1 MKYHKINS
9 ELFVNNRKRL
19 AEKLESGTIAIISS
33 NHEVPRNGDAFFSFR
48 QNSDLYYLTGID
60 QEDTILVLFPDCPN
74 PMFREAVFVKETNEQ
89 IAIWD
94 GERLNPQQVYE
105 TSGISSVFW
114 HHEFWKTIHSI
125 ILMAENIA
133 VSLNENDRFV
143 SRVNYSNLDL
153 THELKNRYPAHN
165 FKRIAGTLSR
175 LRMQK
180 SELEIELLKEAIS
193 ITKKG
198 LLRAMKFIQPGV
210 MEYEIEAELIYEFV
224 RNRSKG
230 FAFDPI
236 IASGSSAC
244 VLHYIENNKPVK
256 DGDLIL
262 MDFGAE
268 YANYNADLTRC
279 IPANGKFSKRQAE
292 VYNAVLSVHDYA
304 KSIVKP
310 GVTIPDYHG
319 QVCAFMSE
327 KLVELGLLTS
337 QEIKD
342 NPKAFLKYYM
352 HGTSHHLGLDVHD
365 VMHRFEPIPD
375 FSVLT
380 IEPGI
385 YIPEEGI
392 GVRIENDIWLNGNH
406 KIDLMEGFP
415 ITVEEIEMVMND

>member
-1 MKYHKINS
+1 
-9 ELFVNNRKRL
+9 
-19 AEKLESGTIAIISS
+19 
-33 NHEVPRNGDAFFSFR
+33 
-48 QNSDLYYLTGID
+48 
-60 QEDTILVLFPDCPN
+60 
-74 PMFREAVFVKETNEQ
+74 MFREVVFVKETNEH

-114 HHEFWKTIHSI
+114 HHEFWKTIHAI
-125 ILMAENIA
+125 VLMAENIA
-133 VSLNENDRFV
+133 VSLNENDRFL
-143 SRVNYSNLDL
+143 SRVAYSNLDL
-153 THELKNRYPAHN
+153 THELKHRYPAHN
-165 FKRIAGTLSR
+165 FIRIASTLAN

-180 SELEIELLKEAIS
+180 SQTEIDLLKEAIA

-198 LLRAMKFIQPGV
+198 LLRAMKFIKPGV
-210 MEYEIEAELIYEFV
+210 MEYEIEAELIYEFI

-292 VYNAVLSVHDYA
+292 VYNAVLSVHDFA

-310 GVTIPDYHG
+310 SVTIPEYHA

-337 QEIKD
+337 QEIKE

-392 GVRIENDIWLNGNH
+392 GVRIENDIWLNGDQ

-415 ITVEEIEMVMND
+415 ITVEEIESAMN